1 LKICSVMGALLLSLA
16 SATTIASNTNYIGTL
31 SYIGTDWYGTGYIFQ
46 IHGVTTPCGGSEF
59 SINSSAAGYKEQ
71 VATLMLAWSMGGQ
84 SLEVTGDAT
93 DSCSNGRANIIGIRF
108 YPPI

>member
-1 LKICSVMGALLLSLA
+1 MKICSVMGALLLSLVSGTA
-16 SATTIASNTNYIGTL
+16 SAVNTNYIGTL
-31 SYIGTDWYGTGYIFQ
+31 AYIGTDWYGTGYIFQ
-46 IHGVTTPCGGSEF
+46 IHGLTLQCGGSEF

-71 VATLMLAWSMGGQ
+71 VATLMLAWTMGQ

-93 DSCSNGRANIIGIRF
+93 DSCANGRANIIGVRF